1 MIVPEENL
9 VHGKLRMLPTADQC
23 QDIASEEH
31 FNNADA
37 AIELYTR
44 MTSYYSYLS

>member
-1 MIVPEENL
+1 MIVPKEHL
-9 VHGKLRMLPTADQC
+9 VLVEFWMLTTSDQC

-37 AIELYTR
+37 AIEIFIGYHSNT
-44 MTSYYSYLS
+44 YLS